1 MLRGLTV
8 VVLIVGL
15 VALLVLGPRYLRSTG
30 EAGKAPSAGASDV
43 CNLDEGACQWRN
55 EAGEWQMALSRSGKT
70 TPPTLTL
77 SLSAPE
83 SVASSERL
91 MAVLSGYSMEMG
103 TFPVVLTP
111 TGEPGQFRGQGQAP
125 VCSVDTEMTWQVAL
139 RQGGSDVAMPEVVVF
154 HNVVSAK

>member
-1 MLRGLTV
+1 MLRGLSV

-15 VALLVLGPRYLRSTG
+15 VALLVLGPRYLRSTD
-30 EAGKAPSAGASDV
+30 EAAKTSADI
-43 CNLDEGACQWRN
+43 CNLDDGACQWRN
-55 EAGEWQMALSRSGKT
+55 EAGDWQMSLSRSGKT

-77 SLSAPE
+77 SLSVPE

-111 TGEPGQFRGQGQAP
+111 TGETGQFRGQGQAP
-125 VCSVDTEMTWQVAL
+125 VCSVDPEMTWQVAL